1 METQREVGLDI
12 IRSTAIFSVVFI
24 HLFLNTDFYLR
35 VYSGFDL
42 GIQVFFHSLFM
53 VCVPLFMMLT
63 GYLLK
68 NKVMS
73 QDFYKKGISIC
84 CFYLIYVC
92 LVLLYKVIA
101 YKETFSIRDIFDSI
115 LSFSGRNYF
124 WYIKFYLILYM
135 FIPLLNWLYRK
146 LISQASKILLIAI
159 PVLLSSFPAFLTE
172 ISSGRLSYPRWMTV
186 LYPAAYYFIGCY
198 ISEYRPSVKKR
209 LVLSLFLLSV
219 LLESVMKIYLY
230 FGKEQL
236 PASDE
241 FGSLL
246 ILAESVFLFLMLY
259 DVHLRNT
266 KVKRMTLIISQ
277 LSFDIYLVS
286 YITDSIVYETY
297 YTYFTVPRQGTIL
310 LLLPLA
316 SASLVLAMLFAAL
329 RKKLIHIR

>member
-12 IRSTAIFSVVFI
+12 IRSTAIFSVVSI

-135 FIPLLNWLYRK
+135 FIPLLNWLY
-146 LISQASKILLIAI
+146 
-159 PVLLSSFPAFLTE
+159 
-172 ISSGRLSYPRWMTV
+172 
-186 LYPAAYYFIGCY
+186 PAAYYFIGCY
-198 ISEYRPSVKKR
+198 ISEYRPIVKKTCAKP
-209 LVLSLFLLSV
+209 VSSV
-219 LLESVMKIYLY
+219 GFTRKRNENI
-230 FGKEQL
+230 
-236 PASDE
+236 
-241 FGSLL
+241 
-246 ILAESVFLFLMLY
+246 SVFW
-259 DVHLRNT
+259 
-266 KVKRMTLIISQ
+266 KRT
-277 LSFDIYLVS
+277 
-286 YITDSIVYETY
+286 
-297 YTYFTVPRQGTIL
+297 
-310 LLLPLA
+310 
-316 SASLVLAMLFAAL
+316 AACV
-329 RKKLIHIR
+329 R